1 MKTRASKPTTTASRA
16 VEENGVQS
24 ATLEPSTNNPPLLF
38 VLPAG
43 ASPDARVVTLPNL
56 ATSTSSRYLFCPEK
70 GIHDFTRIAAP
81 KKAPRSC
88 LIAPDHSTTETS
100 EDTSVL
106 STGYT
111 IENADLYVTTPVDP
125 LFILLPALIPTAD
138 SHEQLFL
145 TIDDHLDKL
154 AEGAKHLT
162 HLLRTTK
169 IQQSF
174 EERADAVCD
183 NVDLGHEKMF
193 RLSNEKLLAEL
204 VRKAQRMV
212 ANGLPA
218 SIESNFV
225 QEALRVPFIA
235 VQQTGS
241 EKDATLGAEAT
252 SGLDADAST
261 QSTATEQSQ
270 PSQASAATEAT
281 SFASNTDSAPDN
293 ITTLLRLRTALNL
306 LLSTYIPTSLHAPLN
321 TLLACSS
328 SPTDFTPLETH
339 LAFIADAKRRAA
351 ALRSLSDN
359 ISRKRSTMNDEEA
372 EEREATKKRKRD
384 EEEAKKKNMSRGVK
398 QLGKVNTSGMMKLS
412 SFFTKAPAKK

>member
-1 MKTRASKPTTTASRA
+1 MKTRASKPTTTAVGT
-16 VEENGVQS
+16 VEENGFQS
-24 ATLEPSTNNPPLLF
+24 ATLDPNSNNPPLLF
-38 VLPAG
+38 VLPVG
-43 ASPDARVVTLPNL
+43 ASPDARVVTLPNP
-56 ATSTSSRYLFCPEK
+56 ATSTSSRYFFCPEQ
-70 GIHDFTRIAAP
+70 GIYDFTRIAVP

-88 LIAPDHSTTETS
+88 LIAPNHSISETS
-100 EDTSVL
+100 KDTSVL

-111 IENADLYVTTPVDP
+111 IENADLYVATPVDP
-125 LFILLPALIPTAD
+125 LFVLLPALIPAAD

-225 QEALRVPFIA
+225 QEALRIPFIA
-235 VQQTGS
+235 AQSTGPQD
-241 EKDATLGAEAT
+241 DATPGA
-252 SGLDADAST
+252 DADSST

-270 PSQASAATEAT
+270 PSQTSAVTEAT
-281 SFASNTDSAPDN
+281 SVASNTDSTPDN
-293 ITTLLRLRTALNL
+293 ITILLRLRTALNL
-306 LLSTYIPTSLHAPLN
+306 LLSTYIPAALHAPLT
-321 TLLACSS
+321 TLLARHA
-328 SPTDFTPLETH
+328 SPIDFTSLDTH

-372 EEREATKKRKRD
+372 EEREATKKRKKE